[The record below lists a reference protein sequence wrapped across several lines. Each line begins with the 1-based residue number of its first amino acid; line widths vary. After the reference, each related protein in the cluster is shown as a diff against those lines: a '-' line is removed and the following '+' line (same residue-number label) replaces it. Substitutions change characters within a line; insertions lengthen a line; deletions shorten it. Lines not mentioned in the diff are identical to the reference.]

1 MQSIDTSPP
10 WWDGTVAIAFSIE
23 EWETILHELAMLYQI
38 PAFPSTK
45 EDEMVV
51 SIMNKIRE
59 NIRIDNGEA
68 DF

>member
-10 WWDGTVAIAFSIE
+10 WWDGKVAIAFSIE

-51 SIMNKIRE
+51 SIMNKIRQ
-59 NIRIDNGEA
+59 NIRISHGEA
-68 DF
+68 NF